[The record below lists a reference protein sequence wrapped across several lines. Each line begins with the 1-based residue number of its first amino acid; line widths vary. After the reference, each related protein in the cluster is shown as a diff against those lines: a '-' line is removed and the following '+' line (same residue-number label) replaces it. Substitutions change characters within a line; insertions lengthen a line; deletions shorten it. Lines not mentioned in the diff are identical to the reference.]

1 MERSSNWHK
10 VKVKEGERERESGI
24 ECEVASC
31 LKSKAKDLMPLP
43 GLSINQTKNITHNQ
57 KQQQSTETTTNCRT
71 CRAK

>member
-10 VKVKEGERERESGI
+10 VKVKEGERQRERGI
-24 ECEVASC
+24 EREVASC

-43 GLSINQTKNITHNQ
+43 GLSINPHNQ